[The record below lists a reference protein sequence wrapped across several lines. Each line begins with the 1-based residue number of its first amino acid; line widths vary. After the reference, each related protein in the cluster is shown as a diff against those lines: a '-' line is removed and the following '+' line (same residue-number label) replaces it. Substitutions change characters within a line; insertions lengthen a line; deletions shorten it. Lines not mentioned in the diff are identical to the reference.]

1 MEGLGTVIGKRA
13 PNFTLEDQSGEKIS
27 LYKIL
32 NNGPV
37 MLVFY
42 PGDFT
47 LVCTKQLCNYR
58 DAWPDFEKFGIQLYG
73 ISTNSTEEHLKFATK
88 YEFPFKLLSDFD
100 RTVALQYE
108 VSSFIMFGRSSRA
121 ILILNSRGIILYR
134 YVEPTV
140 LTRRKADELL
150 LILQDLRDNGLV

>member
-134 YVEPTV
+134 YVEPTA